1 MVDGILV
8 GLGDGAG
15 GGGAGAGAVGPG
27 TQCLLMQETSGQ
39 FPINGVL
46 LGADEKIPV
55 FVTERTTD
63 DKGTPVVDS
72 SGEPLWNVTFLGS
85 GMSSRSAERPTD
97 RVMRAV
103 LLTAPDT
110 LVGVRA
116 SLLEPSENPFTAS
129 TMRARLE
136 NLKQMDVAVQAW
148 VSKLPSEVAKTRE
161 VDLAREIRQAK
172 SAPLTRSLA
181 APSPTLEETASQ
193 QVGDSSKRARS
204 RSPERRVRRKTYSHL
219 LGENEQGLAPGAFST
234 KVDTLVRCTVR
245 AMYERARDEE
255 WPKTDPLLPETRNL

>member
-8 GLGDGAG
+8 GLGDGASG
-15 GGGAGAGAVGPG
+15 GGAGAVGPG
-27 TQCLLMQETSGQ
+27 TQCLLKQETSGQ

-46 LGADEKIPV
+46 LGAYEKIPV
-55 FVTERTTD
+55 FVTERTSD

-129 TMRARLE
+129 TMLARLE

-161 VDLAREIRQAK
+161 VDLAREIGQAK
-172 SAPLTRSLA
+172 SAPLTHSLA
-181 APSPTLEETASQ
+181 APSPTLEETA
-193 QVGDSSKRARS
+193 
-204 RSPERRVRRKTYSHL
+204 
-219 LGENEQGLAPGAFST
+219 
-234 KVDTLVRCTVR
+234 
-245 AMYERARDEE
+245 
-255 WPKTDPLLPETRNL
+255 

>member
-1 MVDGILV
+1 M
-8 GLGDGAG
+8 
-15 GGGAGAGAVGPG
+15 GPG
-27 TQCLLMQETSGQ
+27 TQCILKQEASGQ

-46 LGADEKIPV
+46 LGAEEKIPV

-63 DKGTPVVDS
+63 DKGAPVVDP

-110 LVGVRA
+110 LLGVRA

-136 NLKQMDVAVQAW
+136 NLKQMDAAVQAW
-148 VSKLPSEVAKTRE
+148 VTRLPSEVARTRE
-161 VDLAREIRQAK
+161 VDLAREIRQSK
-172 SAPLTRSLA
+172 SQPLTRSPT

-204 RSPERRVRRKTYSHL
+204 RSPDRRVRARKTYSHL
-219 LGENEQGLAPGAFST
+219 LGEDELGLAPGAFST
-234 KVDTLVRCTVR
+234 KIDTLVGVPCG
-245 AMYERARDEE
+245 AMYERARDKGCS
-255 WPKTDPLLPETRNL
+255 KTNPFFPQNP